1 MSTRNSKQ
9 RLIEQALQ
17 EIRALDGELD
27 LMDQAIADRLGM
39 NRTDAQCMDIVS
51 RLGPIAAGDLADRVG
66 LTAGA
71 ITAVLDRLERGHWIR
86 RVHDTVDRRRVM
98 VWGSQAQHTKIQ
110 PIFARLRQSTREVL
124 GRYSEQQL
132 ELIAD
137 FLRRTAAIAAEHRE
151 RLRRPGGAIPGRG
164 SRSTARPR

>member
-1 MSTRNSKQ
+1 MSNRNSKE

-17 EIRALDGELD
+17 EMRALDGELD

-51 RLGPIAAGDLADRVG
+51 RLGPISAGDLAERVG

-86 RVHDTVDRRRVM
+86 RERDTADRRRVI
-98 VWGSQAQHTKIQ
+98 VYGSKAEHAKME
-110 PIFARLRQSTREVL
+110 PIFAGLRESTRDVL
-124 GRYSEQQL
+124 GRYSKEQL
-132 ELIAD
+132 EVIGD
-137 FLRRTAAIAAEHRE
+137 FLRRAATIAAEHRQG
-151 RLRRPGGAIPGRG
+151 LRNPRPN
-164 SRSTARPR
+164 S

>member
-1 MSTRNSKQ
+1 MSNRNSKE

-39 NRTDAQCMDIVS
+39 NRTDAQCMDLIS
-51 RLGPIAAGDLADRVG
+51 RLGPMTAGDLAERVG
-66 LTAGA
+66 LTPGA

-86 RVHDTVDRRRVM
+86 RAHDTVDRRRVM
-98 VWGSQAQHTKIQ
+98 VSRGQAEHTKMA
-110 PIFARLRQSTREVL
+110 PIFARLQRSTREVL
-124 GRYSEQQL
+124 GRYSKEQL

-137 FLRRTAAIAAEHRE
+137 FLRRTAAIAAQHRQ
-151 RLRRPGGAIPGRG
+151 RLRR
-164 SRSTARPR
+164 S